1 MGVCL
6 LMAERKRG
14 TLTGRWVEGTG
25 LAPSRAVQ
33 SKEHGAQCQ
42 SCLGSTSADAG
53 LSIAQQRT
61 HSGLLLCH
69 LFPDTAGKRWVE
81 HPHPTPVFLVR
92 VRSSVYQGYWH
103 HTAVLLQRVN

>member
-25 LAPSRAVQ
+25 LAPSQAVQ

-69 LFPDTAGKRWVE
+69 LFPDTAGKGWSIPIPPQCSWLE
-81 HPHPTPVFLVR
+81 
-92 VRSSVYQGYWH
+92 SVPPSIRDIGI
-103 HTAVLLQRVN
+103 TQRFCYRE